1 MKKIL
6 LSAALVALFTTVG
19 CKQTTSDLSGKK
31 KSDSKNKDYIPQV
44 AQKVQAL
51 KTQNGYL
58 SCSGADKNLNLIRTR
73 ADINK
78 GQIESLV
85 VSAYGGKD
93 NPAAIMNELNPAE
106 LAKYELFKHDVK
118 KKMLDLELDLDGK
131 KFEIEVTAEMSGK
144 ARKVYELDIDTDE
157 DGEGSHVLN
166 AYLTYKDIS
175 TNLDL
180 SEVLMGCSV
189 HHKD

>member
-1 MKKIL
+1 MNKIL
-6 LSAALVALFTTVG
+6 LAAAFVALFSVG
-19 CKQTTSDLSGKK
+19 CKQTASDLSGKN
-31 KSDSKNKDYIPQV
+31 KSAGKSKDYIPQV
-44 AQKVQAL
+44 AQKVQSL

-58 SCSGADKNLNLIRTR
+58 SCSGVDKNLNLIRTR

-85 VSAYGGKD
+85 VAAYGGKD

-131 KFEIEVTAEMSGK
+131 KFEIEVMAEMTGK
-144 ARKVYELDIDTDE
+144 ARKIYELDIETDE

>member
-6 LSAALVALFTTVG
+6 LSAALVALFTVG

-31 KSDSKNKDYIPQV
+31 KSDEKNKDYIPQV
-44 AQKVQAL
+44 AQKVQSL

-58 SCSGADKNLNLIRTR
+58 SCSGVDKNSNLIRTR

-85 VSAYGGKD
+85 VAAYGGKD

-131 KFEIEVTAEMSGK
+131 KFEIEVFTEMSGK
-144 ARKVYELDIDTDE
+144 ARKVYELDVDTKE
-157 DGEGSHVLN
+157 DGEGSHILN

-180 SEVLMGCSV
+180 S
-189 HHKD
+189 